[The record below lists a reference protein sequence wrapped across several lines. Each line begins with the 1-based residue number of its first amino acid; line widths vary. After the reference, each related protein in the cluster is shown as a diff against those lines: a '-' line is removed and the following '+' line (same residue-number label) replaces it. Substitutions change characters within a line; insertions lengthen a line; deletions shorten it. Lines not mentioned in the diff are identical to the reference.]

1 MWQDLILVFDLAD
14 IEAVEVS
21 PEDGSDQ
28 FGLFFHDGDLAV
40 LHLIA
45 KGQVA
50 PDPQALALGGRDLVP
65 DPLRGDLSFELG
77 KDSSTL
83 SVNRPMEVVVLNCW
97 VTETNENRQGRHSAG
112 AGTASRL
119 RRVDCSNR
127 IAR

>member
-65 DPLRGDLSFELG
+65 DPLRGDLPFELG
-77 KDSSTL
+77 KGQQHVQCQPAHRCRGIELLGHGDE
-83 SVNRPMEVVVLNCW
+83 RE
-97 VTETNENRQGRHSAG
+97 
-112 AGTASRL
+112 
-119 RRVDCSNR
+119 
-127 IAR
+127 